1 MTARST
7 AVLFTRFGLGEAPAD
22 LQLKLGVNFLM
33 LLGQVDEA
41 PAALLFYGDGV
52 KLVCEGSPVLEL
64 LRALEGRGAS
74 LIICRTCLEYFGLND
89 KVRVGQTGGM
99 PAIIEAL
106 TRADKVIS
114 V

>member
-7 AVLFTRFGLGEAPAD
+7 AILFTRFGLGEAPAD
-22 LQLKLGVNFLM
+22 LQLRLAVNFLM
-33 LLGQVDEA
+33 LLEQVDEG
-41 PAALLFYGDGV
+41 PSALLFYGDGV

-64 LRALEGRGAS
+64 LRALESRGAS
-74 LIICRTCLEYFGLND
+74 LTSCRTCLEHFGLTD
-89 KVRVGQTGGM
+89 KVQVGQPGGM
-99 PAIIEAL
+99 PAIVEAM